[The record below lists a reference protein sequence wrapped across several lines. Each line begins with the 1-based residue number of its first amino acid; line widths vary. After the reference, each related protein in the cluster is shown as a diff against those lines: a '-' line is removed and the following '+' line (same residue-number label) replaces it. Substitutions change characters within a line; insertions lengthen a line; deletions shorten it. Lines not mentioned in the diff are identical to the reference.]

1 MDRLTRNW
9 WAVAGTAASILALI
23 FAIGLPTLFPVLRAP
38 WLRALLLAVVLIGF
52 ACAAGWRVW
61 RARRASQ
68 AIAGELT
75 RYDGPLDPGASEARA
90 LTARMRD
97 ALTRLKTAADG
108 RRDYLYSRPWYAI
121 IGPSGTG
128 KTTALRNSGLRFP
141 FSDAAI
147 GGTGVTRDLD
157 FWFADEAVLIDT
169 AGRYTTQDAGDA
181 ADVAG
186 WEQFLKLLRRYR
198 PRQPINGVI
207 VALSTDTLMT
217 SDLAQ
222 LDAHAVTIRRRL
234 AELRRMLGISVPLYF
249 LLTKA
254 DLLSGFAEF
263 FADLDAQGRR
273 AVLGDT
279 LDLDAPVDQGAVL
292 AAFDRMTAAMWAR
305 LPRRLHDEADAR
317 RRSLLLGFPAQLA
330 ELRGRVARLVE
341 GAFVADPVQPHI
353 LRGLYLASGV
363 QQGVALDR
371 VLSAMAEVYDEPQ
384 APPSDRSARAFFL
397 NRLLTD
403 VMFSEAGLVRPDA
416 AARRRARRATAAA
429 YAGVAVVGL
438 AAAAALTGSF
448 AANRDFQDTLATR
461 AQQASAQAQAAGI
474 DLQEVRASDPD
485 LEQALPLLDRLRA
498 LPHGFDAGAA
508 APPLRMRLGLYQAGL
523 ADAGRQSYQQGL
535 QRVMLPRILLRLE
548 QVLRA
553 DAQSPQQ
560 LYEPLKT
567 YLMLGG
573 YGPLDRQAVRA
584 WVIQDWQDASLAGPD
599 REDVRARLAR
609 HLDALLVDPDLGQVW
624 AGGRAPL
631 DGGLIAS
638 TRAAVQTLSLSDRAY
653 AVLRER
659 AAASGHAD
667 WHVADLLASGDAQ
680 AFRGGDALLAATI
693 PWFFTR
699 DGYLHGYQQGMAG
712 VQADLDRDLW
722 VLGPD
727 AAKQSIRAQLPE
739 VRAAVAQSYAR
750 DYIAAWDGMLA
761 MVQPADYFTS
771 RAALGAFTRDPSPL
785 KVLLQEV
792 RRNTALASG
801 ASTAG
806 DAGGMIRDHF
816 RQLDDFAGGGAGG
829 GAAPVDE
836 LVKAVR
842 QAAAASAAAGT
853 AGAALTGG
861 AVQGQLATALGELS
875 TAGVVA
881 PPQLQAFVGGA
892 ARTGQGAAV
901 HTARITIDAQY
912 GMVVA
917 DCLKT
922 IHGRY
927 PFDRGTTADLAAAD
941 LQHVFGAGGE
951 LDAMVRDHLQPLLD
965 TSRSPWRW
973 RSGDPVAAG
982 LNPDSAAQ
990 LERAATIRDLA
1001 TGGVSLAVVSSGM
1014 AGGIT
1019 AVEFS
1024 TGGATHRFEAGATEQ
1039 APAIWTPTSL
1049 PAAHVV
1055 LFAGKREVKRI
1066 EMLGPWAL
1074 FRLLDA
1080 ARVRN
1085 AGPSRLRATFGD
1097 GAQTASLD
1105 INLPSTTDPFGRGG
1119 PFSFHCPGR
1128 L

>member
-9 WAVAGTAASILALI
+9 WVVAGTSASILAMI
-23 FAIGLPTLFPVLRAP
+23 FAVGLPTLFPVLRAP
-38 WLRALLLAVVLIGF
+38 WLRALLLAFVLLGF
-52 ACAAGWRVW
+52 AGAAGLRLW

-75 RYDGPLDPGASEARA
+75 RDDGTLDPRESETRV

-97 ALTRLKTAADG
+97 ALTRLRAANDG

-141 FSDAAI
+141 WSHAAL

-169 AGRYTTQDAGDA
+169 AGRYTTQETGEA

-198 PRQPINGVI
+198 PHQPINGVI
-207 VALSTDTLMT
+207 VALSIETLMT
-217 SDLAQ
+217 SNLAQ
-222 LDAHAVTIRRRL
+222 LDAHSAAIRRRL
-234 AELRRMLGISVPLYF
+234 AELKRMLGISVPIYL

-254 DLLSGFAEF
+254 DLLSGFTEF
-263 FADLDAQGRR
+263 FADLDANGRR

-279 LDLDAPVDQGAVL
+279 LDLEAPVDQTAIL
-292 AAFDRMTAAMWAR
+292 AAFDRVTAAMWAR
-305 LPRRLHDEADAR
+305 LPRRLHDEGDAR
-317 RRSLLLGFPAQLA
+317 RRSLLLGFPAHLA
-330 ELRGRVARLVE
+330 ELRARVARLTE
-341 GAFVADPVQPHI
+341 GAFVADSVQPHV
-353 LRGLYLASGV
+353 LRGFYLASGV

-371 VLSAMAEVYDEPQ
+371 VLNAMAEVYDEPQ

-403 VMFSEAGLVRPDA
+403 VMFPEAGLVRSDA
-416 AARRRARRATAAA
+416 TARRRGRRATMAS
-429 YAGVAVVGL
+429 YAGVGVVTLIAV
-438 AAAAALTGSF
+438 AALTGSF
-448 AANRDFQDTLATR
+448 AANREFQNRMLID
-461 AQQASAQAQAAGI
+461 AQQASAQAQTSAI

-485 LEQALPLLDRLRA
+485 LEQVLPLLDRLRA
-498 LPHGFDAGAA
+498 LPRGFDAGVA
-508 APPLRMRLGLYQAGL
+508 APPLHMRLGLFQAGL
-523 ADAGRQSYQQGL
+523 AISGREAYKQGL
-535 QRVMLPRILLRLE
+535 QRVVLPRILLRLE
-548 QVLRA
+548 QVLRS
-553 DAQSPQQ
+553 DGQNPQQ

-573 YGPLDRQAVRA
+573 YGPLDRQSVRA
-584 WVIQDWQDASLAGPD
+584 WVVQDWREASLAGPD
-599 REDVRARLAR
+599 REDVRARLGR
-609 HLDALLVDPDLGQVW
+609 HLDALLADPDIGQVW
-624 AGGRAPL
+624 AGRRAPL
-631 DGGLIAS
+631 DGALIAS
-638 TRAAVQTLSLSDRAY
+638 ARAAVQTLSLSDRAY

-659 AAASGHAD
+659 AAASGQPD
-667 WHVADLLASGDAQ
+667 WRAGDLLASGDAQ
-680 AFRGGDALLAATI
+680 AFHGGVALLATTI

-699 DGYLHGYQQGMAG
+699 DGYLHGYQQGMAR
-712 VQADLDRDLW
+712 VQVELDRDLW
-722 VLGPD
+722 VLGAD

-750 DYIAAWDGMLA
+750 DYIIAWDAMLER
-761 MVQPADYFTS
+761 VQPANYFAS
-771 RAALGAFTRDPSPL
+771 RAALGAFTRNPSPL

-801 ASTAG
+801 RATVG

-816 RQLDDFAGGGAGG
+816 RQLGDFAGVGVAP
-829 GAAPVDE
+829 APVDE

-842 QAAAASAAAGT
+842 QAASASAAAGT
-853 AGAALTGG
+853 AGASLAGG
-861 AVQGQLATALGELS
+861 AMQGQLATALGELS

-901 HTARITIDAQY
+901 HTARIAVDAQY
-912 GMVVA
+912 AGVA
-917 DCLKT
+917 ANCLK
-922 IHGRY
+922 GVQSRY
-927 PFDRGTTADLAAAD
+927 PFDRSAATDLSAAD
-941 LQHVFGAGGE
+941 LQRVFGTGGE
-951 LDAMVRDHLQPLLD
+951 LDAMVRDHLRPLLD
-965 TSRSPWRW
+965 TGQSPWRW
-973 RSGDPVAAG
+973 RSSDPLAAG
-982 LNPDSAAQ
+982 LSPNSAAQ
-990 LERAATIRDLA
+990 FERAGVIRDLA
-1001 TGGVSLAVVSSGM
+1001 TGGVSLKVAASGM
-1014 AGGIT
+1014 AGSIT

-1024 TGGATHRFEAGATEQ
+1024 TGGATHRFELGAAEQ
-1039 APAIWTPTSL
+1039 VPAIWTSTSL

-1055 LFAGKREVKRI
+1055 LFAGQREVKRI
-1066 EMLGPWAL
+1066 EILGPWAL

-1097 GAQTASLD
+1097 GTQTASLD
-1105 INLPSTTDPFGRGG
+1105 IYLPWASNPFGRGG
-1119 PFSFHCPGR
+1119 PFSFHCPAR

>member
-9 WAVAGTAASILALI
+9 WVVAGTTASILALI

-38 WLRALLLAVVLIGF
+38 WLRALLLGTVVLGF
-52 ACAAGWRVW
+52 AGAAGWRLW

-68 AIAGELT
+68 AIARELIG
-75 RYDGPLDPGASEARA
+75 DGRTLDPREDETHA
-90 LTARMRD
+90 LTGRMRD
-97 ALTRLKTAADG
+97 ALTQLKTATDG

-141 FSDAAI
+141 WSHAAL
-147 GGTGVTRDLD
+147 GGTGVTRDID

-169 AGRYTTQDAGDA
+169 AGRYTTQDTGDA

-186 WEQFLKLLRRYR
+186 WEQFLRLLRRYR

-207 VALSTDTLMT
+207 VALSTETLLT
-217 SDLAQ
+217 SDLVQ
-222 LDAHAVTIRRRL
+222 IDSHAAAIRRRL
-234 AELRRMLGISVPLYF
+234 AELKRMLGISVPIYF

-254 DLLSGFAEF
+254 DLLSGFTEF

-279 LDLDAPVDQGAVL
+279 LDLDAPVDQGEIL
-292 AAFDRMTAAMWAR
+292 AAFDRVTTAIWAR

-317 RRSLLLGFPAQLA
+317 RRSLLLAFPAQLA
-330 ELRGRVARLVE
+330 ELRARVARLTE
-341 GAFVADPVQPHI
+341 GAFMADLVQPHV
-353 LRGLYLASGV
+353 LRGFYLASGV

-371 VLSAMAEVYDEPQ
+371 VLSAMAEIYDEPQ
-384 APPSDRSARAFFL
+384 VPPSDRNARAFFL

-403 VMFSEAGLVRPDA
+403 VMFPEAGLVRPDA
-416 AARRRARRATAAA
+416 TARRRARRATAAS
-429 YAGVAVVGL
+429 YTGVAAIAL
-438 AAAAALTGSF
+438 AAVAGLTGSF
-448 AANRDFQDTLATR
+448 AANREFQDQLIANV
-461 AQQASAQAQAAGI
+461 QMASEQAQASGI

-485 LEQALPLLDRLRA
+485 LEQTLPLLDRLRA
-498 LPHGFDAGAA
+498 LPHGFDAGPG
-508 APPLRMRLGLYQAGL
+508 APPFGMRLGLYQSGL
-523 ADAGRQSYQQGL
+523 AGSGSEAYRQAL
-535 QRVMLPRILLRLE
+535 RRVVLPRILLRLE
-548 QVLRA
+548 QVLRS
-553 DAQSPQQ
+553 DAQRPQQ

-573 YGPLDRQAVRA
+573 YGPLDRRAVHA
-584 WVIQDWQDASLAGPD
+584 WVVQDWREASLAGPD
-599 REDVRARLAR
+599 REDARTRLVR
-609 HLDALLVDPDLGQVW
+609 HLDAMLADPDIGQVW

-631 DGGLIAS
+631 DGALIAS
-638 TRAAVQTLSLSDRAY
+638 ARAALQTLSLSDRAY

-659 AAASGHAD
+659 AAASGRPD
-667 WHVADLLASGDAQ
+667 WRVGSLLASGDAQ
-680 AFRGGDALLAATI
+680 AFRGGEALLATTI
-693 PWFFTR
+693 PWFLTR
-699 DGYLHGYQQGMAG
+699 DGYVHGYQQGMAR
-712 VQADLDRDLW
+712 VQAELDRDLW
-722 VLGPD
+722 VLGAD

-750 DYIAAWDGMLA
+750 DYIAAWDGMVER
-761 MVQPADYFTS
+761 VQPANYFAS
-771 RAALGAFTRDPSPL
+771 RAALGAFTRTPSPL

-792 RRNTALASG
+792 RRNTALAGGG
-801 ASTAG
+801 ATGG

-816 RQLDDFAGGGAGG
+816 RLLGDFAGVGSAP
-829 GAAPVDE
+829 APVDE

-842 QAAAASAAAGT
+842 QAASASAAAGT

-892 ARTGQGAAV
+892 ARTGQGAAI
-901 HTARITIDAQY
+901 HTARIAVDAQY
-912 GMVVA
+912 AAVAA

-922 IHGRY
+922 LHGRY
-927 PFDRGTTADLAAAD
+927 PFDRRAATDLAAAD
-941 LQHVFGAGGE
+941 LQRVFGAGGA
-951 LDAMVRDHLQPLLD
+951 LDAVVRDHLQPMLD
-965 TSRSPWRW
+965 TGHSPWRW
-973 RSGDPVAAG
+973 RSGDPLAAG
-982 LNPDSAAQ
+982 FSPASAAQ
-990 LERAATIRDLA
+990 FERAGVIRDIA
-1001 TGGVSLAVVSSGM
+1001 SGGVSLGIAPAGM

-1024 TGGATHRFEAGATEQ
+1024 IGGATHRFELGATER

-1055 LFAGKREVKRI
+1055 LFAGQREVKRI
-1066 EMLGPWAL
+1066 ETLGPWAL

-1080 ARVRN
+1080 GRVRN
-1085 AGPSRLRATFGD
+1085 VGASRLRVTFGD
-1097 GAQTASLD
+1097 GAPTASLD
-1105 INLPSTTDPFGRGG
+1105 IDLPSPKDPFGRGG
-1119 PFSFHCPGR
+1119 PFAFRCPAR